1 MEMFSA
7 QQKVL
12 PLVGRSLLPP
22 VAPPLDPTKV
32 RLLTRSMSQ
41 TAYRSLT
48 TVSYAKTRR
57 DLSLGR
63 SAIAE
68 LVDLKVIEP
77 CLDPLFIWPWFMD
90 HQSNGR
96 TRLVVDPSPLSDCVT
111 AEVSVTFDSLEKV
124 VTRIMSSD
132 VIWSCDL
139 RKAYHQTPLLP
150 WFRRFVCIKEEG
162 VVYQFNATLLGFNW
176 APKMFFYAVLPL
188 TSALAAMGLRTSV
201 YVDDMLGASHPSQ
214 ALVEVR
220 MAVMAWC
227 FNCWSLNWEKSV
239 LIPQSSLRHCGF
251 EVIVPQMSFGVP
263 ADKVRDIRNL
273 ALSLWNRETVRRI
286 SIAKIVGKVLSIAR
300 AFRPSRRI
308 TWSLILDLYPREMN
322 FSSLHWGDRVRL
334 SELSREDLLWIHQ
347 HLLLPQLTTRSWLPS
362 TTFLVFTDASLWG
375 WGIHIPSL
383 HWFDSGQWSPQEGSL
398 HINVLEV
405 LAVAKG
411 LDQAPPSLCP
421 DRLEGITLVT
431 DNSTARRYINA
442 QGGRRS
448 EDLCF
453 HTFHLLRALEA
464 KSWWIPNAVWIPSR
478 LNLVADL
485 LSRGKPLS
493 PVGARLL
500 YRSILR
506 DHERFSDWLGLNR
519 LLISPGSLASYIWSL
534 RLSKHGRYAR
544 AIWSAVKFV
553 LSSLGLWGP
562 SFEDPRLMLCVDA
575 TLSVAPS
582 LTRAPRAP
590 FRWTH
595 LLALLR
601 APQDEF
607 SSRDISLVILSL
619 FCYLRSCE
627 SSSLT
632 KGDLSFAPDG
642 GSILV
647 RVRRAKQPAGTRP
660 AFITIRNIPGF
671 EPYDLIKIVHHY
683 VASVHGQYL
692 FPSTKPGPHLSP
704 YGVSQAFA
712 HRMAKMNL
720 GGNWTSHCLRIG
732 AACLAAEMGK
742 SQSEIKALGGW
753 RSDAFLCY
761 IRDLPIT
768 FARQPLTPNVGALR
782 S

>member
-1 MEMFSA
+1 MLHFLAREVAVQSAKKLHLDRKRRERDNHSGRGTGRGAGESSGQNRGGRGRGTGTSLLASPWPPLVIPVHPPPVALPFIQPGHSWQHRAPAGSGLINPLGEPLCRSLLGLLPGQEGTPQGSRLINPLGELLRPSPPVGYHHYVIGAHYLWPEVVTPSPLPPDLRQLAQSVGPSLADHLQWVEMFSA

-68 LVDLKVIEP
+68 LVDLKVVEP

-96 TRLVVDPSPLSDCVT
+96 TRLVVDPSPLNDCVT

-188 TSALAAMGLRTSV
+188 TSALAALGLRTSV

-500 YRSILR
+500 YRSIC
-506 DHERFSDWLGLNR
+506 ETTNV
-519 LLISPGSLASYIWSL
+519 SPTGLASTDFSL
-534 RLSKHGRYAR
+534 
-544 AIWSAVKFV
+544 V
-553 LSSLGLWGP
+553 LAPSPLTSGP
-562 SFEDPRLMLCVDA
+562 SGCPNMAD
-575 TLSVAPS
+575 
-582 LTRAPRAP
+582 TREP
-590 FRWTH
+590 F
-595 LLALLR
+595 
-601 APQDEF
+601 
-607 SSRDISLVILSL
+607 
-619 FCYLRSCE
+619 
-627 SSSLT
+627 
-632 KGDLSFAPDG
+632 
-642 GSILV
+642 
-647 RVRRAKQPAGTRP
+647 
-660 AFITIRNIPGF
+660 
-671 EPYDLIKIVHHY
+671 
-683 VASVHGQYL
+683 
-692 FPSTKPGPHLSP
+692 
-704 YGVSQAFA
+704 
-712 HRMAKMNL
+712 
-720 GGNWTSHCLRIG
+720 
-732 AACLAAEMGK
+732 
-742 SQSEIKALGGW
+742 
-753 RSDAFLCY
+753 
-761 IRDLPIT
+761 
-768 FARQPLTPNVGALR
+768 GAL
-782 S
+782 